1 MSNYLTRHLTGF
13 LLLLTTGCVQ
23 LFAQRMEFTPASTL
37 YSDST
42 LAALDER
49 AQHYLDARDTLQAVK
64 GLSDAAYARAH
75 MAKYSQSYD
84 MYWEALLLAEAADC
98 PLCEAIVYRGLG
110 WLYSFY
116 GKSSMSAS
124 YFKRGIHL
132 YKTALNEP
140 DKIQILLDNYYALA
154 TIYRRNNQLDVASQ
168 YLDSCSAIINS
179 LPDGH
184 PRWIE
189 AERGYILYKRGDVQ
203 AALDKLNV
211 VEGYFTEFDPSYLI
225 ILYPFLGEIHKDL
238 GNLKKAESYYLQT
251 LKLAET
257 YRSHLDLVPEIYEGL
272 SGVYFAQ
279 KEFRKA
285 YKNLQLAKSQHEA
298 QFSVRSEGNQGLLEI
313 KDTYRKEKERQAN
326 LIKEQRLAQL
336 EQENRISELKLII
349 LISTIVFLI
358 VLGFL
363 IYRYIRSKFKAEKR
377 LLNHQRALEL
387 EKANEVLAIKNKELT
402 ASALHALE
410 REELLSEIK
419 NELLELKKK
428 SDNKEVGKLVRSID
442 LNTHKSWEEFE
453 IRFLAVHDGF
463 YNRLRE
469 KFPKLTQS
477 DHKLCA
483 LIKLNFSSK
492 DMARLL
498 GISIESVHTTRYRLR
513 KKLGLQRSDNL
524 EDFIAGI

>member
-1 MSNYLTRHLTGF
+1 MSNYLTRQIGVITLF
-13 LLLLTTGCVQ
+13 LVCCNVQ
-23 LFAQRMEFTPASTL
+23 TLAQRIQFTPTATF
-37 YSDST
+37 YSDSS
-42 LAALDER
+42 LVALDQV
-49 AQHYLDARDTLQAVK
+49 AQDHLTKRDTLNAIK
-64 GLSDAAYARAH
+64 SLADAAYARAH
-75 MAKYSQSYD
+75 MAMYSQSYD
-84 MYWEALLLAEAADC
+84 IYWEALLLAEASNCAIGK
-98 PLCEAIVYRGLG
+98 AIVSKGLG

-116 GKSSMSAS
+116 GKSSMAVA
-124 YFKRGIHL
+124 YFKRGINI
-132 YKTALNEP
+132 YKTELKDP

-154 TIYRRNNQLDVASQ
+154 TVYRKNNELQLASN
-168 YLDSCSAIINS
+168 YLDSCRAIIDS

-189 AERGYILYKRGDVQ
+189 AERGYILYKRGEVQ
-203 AALDKLNV
+203 AALEKLNI

-225 ILYPFLGEIHKDL
+225 ILYPFLGDIHKDL
-238 GNLKKAESYYLQT
+238 GNLKQAESYYQQT
-251 LKLAET
+251 LELADT
-257 YRSHLDLVPEIYEGL
+257 YQSHLDLVPDIYEGL
-272 SGVYFAQ
+272 SRIYFAQ
-279 KEFRKA
+279 QDYRKA
-285 YKNLQLAKSQHEA
+285 YKNLQMAKAQYET

-358 VLGFL
+358 ILGFL

-419 NELLELKKK
+419 NELMEMKKNTDSK
-428 SDNKEVGKLVRSID
+428 DVGKLVRSID
-442 LNTHKSWEEFE
+442 LNTNKSWEEFE

-524 EDFIAGI
+524 EDFIANI